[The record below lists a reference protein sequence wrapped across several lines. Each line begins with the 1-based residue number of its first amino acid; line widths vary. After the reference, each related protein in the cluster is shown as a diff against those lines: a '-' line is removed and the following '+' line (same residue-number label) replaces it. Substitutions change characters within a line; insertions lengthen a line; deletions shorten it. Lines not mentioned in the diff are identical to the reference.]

1 MRKMIKSL
9 FSAIA
14 FSLCAVQTVALAGPV
29 IMPRVYIPPVRIAPV
44 TPTVKVTPPPA
55 RVQAP
60 KTSQPDTTAASLIP
74 IMTGI
79 AVMNATSSANAA
91 NAANAEQEQNERS
104 EESSEDLNSVKE

>member
-1 MRKMIKSL
+1 MIKL
-9 FSAIA
+9 MFSAVTLA
-14 FSLCAVQTVALAGPV
+14 LCAFQTVALAGPMV
-29 IMPRVYIPPVRIAPV
+29 VMPRVYVAPVRVAPV

-60 KTSQPDTTAASLIP
+60 KASQPDTTATSLIP

-91 NAANAEQEQNERS
+91 TS
-104 EESSEDLNSVKE
+104 EEDEPEQSDDESSTDDSVKE